1 MKRKWL
7 LITLTLSIFLPNFTG
22 YYSVQAQAPISQ
34 SYTDSGSSITWT
46 VTEPRNQTYNTPNLD
61 LSVTGETCMATLTN
75 ISYSID
81 GKQRVFL
88 HMTYEKTNED
98 PITQVRRGYTQLP
111 PLSDG
116 VHKITVYIDG
126 WAGFPSKNIPTQKTE
141 ITVGINAA
149 TPVQDNYIQGNG
161 VKIDSPLNQSY
172 QPNKAILIQA
182 SSPSLG
188 GANIIYS
195 GTYTIDDCSPLE
207 LKTEP
212 QLSPDSFFGG
222 LIGTCVLPSG
232 SLSEGQ
238 HKLTVYLKTYIET
251 TAKPPAM
258 SGEATVYFS
267 VGDTEPP
274 KIALNGINNATFN
287 QTSIPLTFTTNEVTS
302 WMSYCLDNGT
312 QTTIT
317 ANTTLAVTPG
327 NHTIV
332 MYANDTKGN
341 LGQSETAYFSVQ
353 MPEGLDLQPSGPS
366 VLVAIV
372 LGVVVAVGVLV
383 FCLRKRSDAKQ

>member
-1 MKRKWL
+1 MKCKWL
-7 LITLTLSIFLPNFTG
+7 LLALTLSLFLLNFTG
-22 YYSVQAQAPISQ
+22 CYSVQAIAPISQ

-46 VTEPRNQTYNTPNLD
+46 ITEPQNQTYTTPNLN
-61 LSVTGETCMATLTN
+61 LSVTGETFMATLTN

-81 GKQRVFL
+81 SKQRVFL
-88 HMTYEKTNED
+88 HMTYEKTDDD
-98 PITQVRRGYTQLP
+98 PITQVRRGYAQLP

-116 VHKITVYIDG
+116 VHKITVYLDG
-126 WAGFPSKNIPTQKTE
+126 WAGFPSKPIPTQKTV
-141 ITVGINAA
+141 INVGINTA
-149 TPVQDNYIQGNG
+149 TPVHHNFIQGNG
-161 VKIDSPLNQSY
+161 ARLYSPLNQSY

-182 SSPSLG
+182 SSSSLG

-195 GTYTIDDCSPLE
+195 GTYTIDDGSPLK

-251 TAKPPAM
+251 TAKPPTMA
-258 SGEATVYFS
+258 GEATVYFS

-274 KIALNGINNATFN
+274 HITLNGINNATFN
-287 QTSIPLTFTTNEVTS
+287 QTSIPLTFNANEATS
-302 WMSYCLDNGT
+302 WVSYCLDNGT

-317 ANTTLAVTPG
+317 GNTTLTVTLG
-327 NHTIV
+327 NHTII

-341 LGQSETAYFSVQ
+341 LGQSETAHFSVL
-353 MPEGLDLQPSGPS
+353 MPEGLDLQPSGAGI
-366 VLVAIV
+366 LVAVV
-372 LGVVVAVGVLV
+372 LAVVVAGGILV
-383 FCLRKRSDAKQ
+383 FCLRKRSGVKQ